1 MKDRAQERTN
11 KLRKKKQDS
20 YSERNLL
27 KANGS
32 VKQRSLLRI
41 GTSQLLASGQTQLEL
56 GMVLAFLNVEKKK
69 SFHDMKLN
77 FSVPK

>member
-32 VKQRSLLRI
+32 GKQRALQRMKNWPTTGLRSNPAGARNGFGI
-41 GTSQLLASGQTQLEL
+41 
-56 GMVLAFLNVEKKK
+56 FKCWKKDR
-69 SFHDMKLN
+69 FMT
-77 FSVPK
+77 

>member
-27 KANGS
+27 KANES
-32 VKQRSLLRI
+32 VKQRALLRI
-41 GTSQLLASGQTQLEL
+41 GTGQLLASGQTQLEL
-56 GMVLAFLNVEKKK
+56 GMVLAFLNVEKRDH
-69 SFHDMKLN
+69 FMT
-77 FSVPK
+77 

>member
-32 VKQRSLLRI
+32 VKQRTFRI
-41 GTSQLLASGQTQLEL
+41 GTGQLQASGQTQLEL
-56 GMVLAFLNVEKKK
+56 GMVLTFLNVGEKII
-69 SFHDMKLN
+69 S
-77 FSVPK
+77 

>member
-11 KLRKKKQDS
+11 KLRKKSKT

-32 VKQRSLLRI
+32 VKQRSLLGI
-41 GTSQLLASGQTQLEL
+41 ELANYWPQVKPNWS
-56 GMVLAFLNVEKKK
+56 
-69 SFHDMKLN
+69 
-77 FSVPK
+77 